1 MPAGEP
7 PPARQ
12 PEEQLPPPR
21 PAPADDWFG
30 GDEGEREVDPPQDNT
45 PPAAAIVAGI
55 LPPGSPEEAHQAGKG
70 QFHVPWWWVLGL
82 GVFLF
87 LVIHVPPFRRAVV
100 ALIVTMWW
108 AFRGIVWDVPA
119 GVWRSRT
126 LRAFRQSRGVRFLFR
141 HFWVP
146 SLMTALVAGAVLLLL
161 PQSVGLVRW
170 WWVLWASLSVAY
182 NTPWGWVVQDRI
194 AEYLSDWWRVVR
206 VNLLLGLVATI
217 IDWFRR
223 LANWFER
230 RLYAVDEWFR
240 FRGGDSRKSFA
251 VKAVLGLVWF
261 PIAYVTRFAFYLLIE
276 PQINPVKHFPVVT
289 VSHKLLLPLVVS
301 ENPASVPTTFG
312 QVVMDL
318 TGWGVGKSNAWAF
331 AIIAG
336 VPGIFGFI
344 AWELLANWKLYR
356 ANRSPRL
363 RPVTIGSHGETM
375 RGLLRPG
382 FHSGTVAKLF
392 RKLRHAT
399 PAKARRLY
407 IELEHSAEGVRR
419 FVERELVPL
428 LERSPE
434 WRGVEVRVGSVEFGC
449 RRARVE
455 LTAAALTPEPFV
467 LAFEA
472 VGGRIEAAV
481 ERTGWFDRV
490 TAPQR
495 HTFVAALRGLLDMA
509 AAERV
514 GGRERGHDLAAE
526 EGLDDLVRRVAWAEW
541 VARWN
546 PPPRSRASKGG
557 HDHHPDG
564 RGKRRHRPKRK
575 RGRR

>member
-1 MPAGEP
+1 
-7 PPARQ
+7 
-12 PEEQLPPPR
+12 
-21 PAPADDWFG
+21 
-30 GDEGEREVDPPQDNT
+30 V
-45 PPAAAIVAGI
+45 I
-55 LPPGSPEEAHQAGKG
+55 
-70 QFHVPWWWVLGL
+70 GL
-82 GVFLF
+82 GGFLF
-87 LVIHVPPFRRAVV
+87 LVFHVPLFRRVFV

-108 AFRGIVWDVPA
+108 AFRGIVWDIPMA
-119 GVWRSRT
+119 VWRSRT
-126 LRAFRQSRGVRFLFR
+126 LRAFRNSYGVRFVFR

-146 SLMTALVAGAVLLLL
+146 LLLAALVFGAMYLLGANPRWLL
-161 PQSVGLVRW
+161 RW
-170 WWVLWASLSVAY
+170 GWAVWAALTIAY
-182 NTPWGWVVQDRI
+182 NTPWGWVLQDRI
-194 AEYLSDWWRVVR
+194 AERLSDWWRVVR

-230 RLYAVDEWFR
+230 KLYAVDEWFR

-251 VKAVLGLVWF
+251 LKAVLGLIWF

-331 AIIAG
+331 AIVAG
-336 VPGIFGFI
+336 IPGIFGFI

-363 RPVTIGSHGETM
+363 RPVTIGSHGESM

-392 RKLRHAT
+392 RKLRHAA
-399 PAKARRLY
+399 PAKARRLH
-407 IELEHSAEGVRR
+407 IELEHSAEGVHR

-449 RRARVE
+449 RRVRVE
-455 LTAAALTPEPFV
+455 VVAPALGREPFV

-472 VGGRIEAAV
+472 VGGQIEAAIERTGWCENLTTAQRTTFVAVLRGILDMAAV
-481 ERTGWFDRV
+481 ERVD
-490 TAPQR
+490 
-495 HTFVAALRGLLDMA
+495 
-509 AAERV
+509 
-514 GGRERGHDLAAE
+514 GRERGYDRTPE
-526 EGLDDLVRRVAWAEW
+526 EGLGDLVRRVSWAEW
-541 VARWN
+541 TDRWN
-546 PPPRSRASKGG
+546 PPRPAAHAAKGRS
-557 HDHHPDG
+557 DPHHNG
-564 RGKRRHRPKRK
+564 RGKSRHKPKRK